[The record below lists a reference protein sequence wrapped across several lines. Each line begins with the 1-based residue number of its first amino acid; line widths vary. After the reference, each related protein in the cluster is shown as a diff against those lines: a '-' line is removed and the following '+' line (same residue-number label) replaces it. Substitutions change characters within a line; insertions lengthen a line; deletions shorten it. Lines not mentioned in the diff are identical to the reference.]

1 MTITSQALRG
11 KAKSDYN
18 QILKKFKRLSEAQQ
32 KELSAVQAKITS
44 DAIKSEPTARDA
56 IKKKMADLIKLRILN
71 DPKFNPEA

>member
-18 QILKKFKRLSEAQQ
+18 QILKKFKRLSAAKQ
-32 KELSAVQAKITS
+32 KELSAVQAKITADS
-44 DAIKSEPTARDA
+44 IKSEPQARDA

-71 DPKFNPEA
+71 DPKFNP